1 VQFEL
6 MSDMNLVFALQR
18 RLAYLAPFTLSLSKG
33 IFHSRIDQAQGERGP
48 RAIPSLQSENVPR
61 GYPSL

>member
-1 VQFEL
+1 
-6 MSDMNLVFALQR
+6 MGDMNLVFALQR
-18 RLAYLAPFTLSLSKG
+18 RLAYLAPFTLSLVVG
-33 IFHSRIDQAQGERGP
+33 HFQGTFHSRIDQAQGERGP